1 MCSYVIPGHEIF
13 DHTSYVLSVCLQ
25 EELNRVKALLDQSER
40 HLRDEEERM
49 GSANEQLLKLTEL
62 KNALQQQA
70 DSGGSGLVTDKQVG
84 SQSNLPCPF

>member
-1 MCSYVIPGHEIF
+1 MCSYV
-13 DHTSYVLSVCLQ
+13 SSVCLQ

-84 SQSNLPCPF
+84 FS